1 MTAGSIDADIKAI
14 EQFSRD
20 VAELANSVRALASGY
35 PDMTTVPRFGEVESA
50 RQFTAAY
57 QLSQAY
63 SAQLR
68 RFVTGNSNL
77 SDLAAQLDK
86 LSAGTSNIAAEYRAG
101 VINELNDAD
110 AVKNAFSSARVTTA
124 PSAGIGG

>member
-1 MTAGSIDADIKAI
+1 MTTGSIDADIKAI

-20 VAELANSVRALASGY
+20 VAELAGSVRALANAY
-35 PDMTTVPRFGEVESA
+35 PDMTTVPKFGELASSH
-50 RQFTAAY
+50 QFTAAD

-68 RFVTGNSNL
+68 RFVVGNSNL

-86 LSAGTSNIAAEYRAG
+86 LSAGTSRIAAEYRTG

-110 AVKNAFSSARVTTA
+110 AVKNAFSSATVTTA
-124 PSAGIGG
+124 SSAGIGG